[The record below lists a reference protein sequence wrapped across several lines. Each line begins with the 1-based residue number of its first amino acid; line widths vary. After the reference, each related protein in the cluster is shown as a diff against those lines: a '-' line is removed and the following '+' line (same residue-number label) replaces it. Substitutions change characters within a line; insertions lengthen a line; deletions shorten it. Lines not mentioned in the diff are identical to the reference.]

1 MFINQDFLLTNE
13 AAREL
18 YHDSAESLPIIDYHC
33 HLDPKQIAE
42 NHSFKNLTEVWLGGD
57 HYKWRAMRGNGIAEE
72 YITGN
77 RSDYEKFEKWAETVP
92 YAMRNPLYHWTHLEL
107 KRIFGIDKVL
117 KPETA
122 QEIYDS
128 CTAMLQ
134 TEEFRANAIM
144 EKCRVE
150 TVCTTDDPIDTLEYH
165 KQIQEKGLKA
175 KVYPAW
181 RPDKV
186 MAVENPTAFKA
197 YIKALGKSADI
208 EICTY
213 DDLWVALRKRHDF
226 FASMGCRISDHGL
239 DNFYADDYT
248 EQEIKQIFA
257 KVISGK
263 QLDDVEISK
272 FKSAMLYGLAILDWE
287 KGWAQQYHISVVRN
301 SSTRMFQALGPD
313 TGFDAIMEVNC
324 SVVGHRFFN
333 RLDQVGKLTKT
344 ILYSLNPK
352 DNEVLATLAYTYND
366 GTVPGKMQLGSGWW
380 FLDQEDGM
388 RKQMNALSAM
398 GLLSRFVGMLTDSR
412 SFLSYPRHE
421 YFRRILC
428 NLIGEDIEAGK
439 LPRSEMDFL
448 KQMVADISYYNA
460 KRYFNF

>member
-1 MFINQDFLLTNE
+1 MEIRSYTDLLT
-13 AAREL
+13 
-18 YHDSAESLPIIDYHC
+18 
-33 HLDPKQIAE
+33 
-42 NHSFKNLTEVWLGGD
+42 
-57 HYKWRAMRGNGIAEE
+57 
-72 YITGN
+72 
-77 RSDYEKFEKWAETVP
+77 
-92 YAMRNPLYHWTHLEL
+92 
-107 KRIFGIDKVL
+107 
-117 KPETA
+117 
-122 QEIYDS
+122 
-128 CTAMLQ
+128 
-134 TEEFRANAIM
+134 
-144 EKCRVE
+144 
-150 TVCTTDDPIDTLEYH
+150 
-165 KQIQEKGLKA
+165 
-175 KVYPAW
+175 
-181 RPDKV
+181 
-186 MAVENPTAFKA
+186 
-197 YIKALGKSADI
+197 
-208 EICTY
+208 
-213 DDLWVALRKRHDF
+213 ALRKRHDY
-226 FASMGCRISDHGL
+226 FASLGCRLSDHGL

-248 EQEIKQIFA
+248 ETDVQQIFK
-257 KVISGK
+257 KVMDGK
-263 QLDDVEISK
+263 LLDETEIRR
-272 FKSAMLYGLAILDWE
+272 FRSALLFELAVMDWE
-287 KGWAQQYHISVVRN
+287 KGWTQQYHISVVRN
-301 SSTRMFQALGPD
+301 SSTRMFQVLGPD

-366 GTVPGKMQLGSGWW
+366 GIIPGKMQLGSGWW